1 MVRTLLFC
9 ASIFTI
15 MSSQIWVDYSTS
27 SWCASCLNFPFY
39 NMPLILRT
47 YTDNYSYTPNNYFI
61 WTHATHYLKTTN
73 PTECVK
79 TKNPNKQLLLGIS
92 CYLHTNV
99 SLYNLNY
106 PSKHLHTYEKNRGHR
121 NQAVKTTCSK
131 RRVVQLTVL
140 QLLRQ
145 ALL

>member
-73 PTECVK
+73 FTECVK
-79 TKNPNKQLLLGIS
+79 AKNLNKQLLLGTL
-92 CYLHTNV
+92 CYLHTIV
-99 SLYNLNY
+99 SLCNLNY
-106 PSKHLHTYEKNRGHR
+106 WGKHLHTYENNRGCW
-121 NQAVKTTCSK
+121 NQVVKTCSRK
-131 RRVVQLTVL
+131 RVVQFTML
-140 QLLRQ
+140 QLLWQ

>member
-1 MVRTLLFC
+1 MGFPTLTSIITHAMVRTLFFR
-9 ASIFTI
+9 ASIFTV

-73 PTECVK
+73 LTECVK
-79 TKNPNKQLLLGIS
+79 AKNLNKQLLLGTL
-92 CYLHTNV
+92 CYLHTII
-99 SLYNLNY
+99 SLCNLNY
-106 PSKHLHTYEKNRGHR
+106 LGKHLHTYENNRG
-121 NQAVKTTCSK
+121 C
-131 RRVVQLTVL
+131 
-140 QLLRQ
+140 
-145 ALL
+145 